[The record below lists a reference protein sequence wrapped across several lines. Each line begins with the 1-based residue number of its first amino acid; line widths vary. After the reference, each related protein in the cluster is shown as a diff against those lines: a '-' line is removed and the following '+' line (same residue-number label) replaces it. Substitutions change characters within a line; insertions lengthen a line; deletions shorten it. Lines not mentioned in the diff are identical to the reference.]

1 MTPLQKLIIDR
12 PLYDLQRGEVIAI
25 KRECDKSLTY
35 WIRPLNAHFGGYKQA
50 RQTIVINSKEIE
62 TGKIKIIEHDNQ

>member
-12 PLYDLQRGEVIAI
+12 PLHDLQRGEIIAI
-25 KRECDKSLTY
+25 KPESDKSITY

-50 RQTIVINSKEIE
+50 RRTITINSKEIE
-62 TGKIKIIEHDNQ
+62 SGKVKIIKHDN